1 MNKEQE
7 EQVTKALVEFITKVA
22 NGKTVSETEIMVL
35 PDAVNAL
42 TNLSNNAEKQFFQE
56 LHNENEIHNGCISGL
71 SVGISC
77 CAALITAISLL
88 IQLLQ

>member
-1 MNKEQE
+1 MNEEQE

-22 NGKTVSETEIMVL
+22 NGKTVSEAEILIL
-35 PDAVNAL
+35 PEVVNAL
-42 TNLSNNAEKQFFQE
+42 TNLSDNAEKQFFQE
-56 LHNENEIHNGCISGL
+56 THNENEIHKGFISGL

-88 IQLLQ
+88 IQL